1 MKCKYRCVRA
11 EKSENIATYTQK
23 IFPSV
28 HSDIISLY
36 IYTFIL
42 PLGTPKI
49 LYITA
54 GYKTPSI
61 IPLGTKIPL
70 GTNQFFSKLF

>member
-1 MKCKYRCVRA
+1 M
-11 EKSENIATYTQK
+11 STSMMI
-23 IFPSV
+23 
-28 HSDIISLY
+28 IISSYSYAYVYIYIYIHIYEYIYIY

-49 LYITA
+49 IYITA